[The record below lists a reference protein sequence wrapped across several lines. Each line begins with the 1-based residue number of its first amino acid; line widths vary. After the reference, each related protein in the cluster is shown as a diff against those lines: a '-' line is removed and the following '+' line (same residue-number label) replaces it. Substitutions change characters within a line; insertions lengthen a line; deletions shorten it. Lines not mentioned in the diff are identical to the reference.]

1 MDFIIFLGSLN
12 PYGLINWLA
21 AAASLF
27 YALDDRKSLVWV
39 FIMAINIT
47 FGALIAYADIITSLG
62 V

>member
-21 AAASLF
+21 AAPSLF

-39 FIMAINIT
+39 LIMAINIT
-47 FGALIAYADIITSLG
+47 FGALIAYADIITSSG